1 MTIDQVVKY
10 VKDFPNTFNPNV
22 LRSLIYQGIGTN
34 WQPDP
39 DPSQSRFYVAK
50 FITNPETGDTELEGI
65 EELPLN
71 YTIEYDLDERVCG
84 YFSEKCYPTYDL
96 EDSSYLDYGLTRSDD
111 NVTITAKTSSGYDL
125 QVSNHQSDE
134 PDYLYNALTYV
145 GELPQDF
152 YDKVKGTYHYTTITM
167 KAGAATLIFNMGDS
181 GEQ

>member
-65 EELPLN
+65 EKN
-71 YTIEYDLDERVCG
+71 RTQMIESMIR
-84 YFSEKCYPTYDL
+84 
-96 EDSSYLDYGLTRSDD
+96 YGLDD
-111 NVTITAKTSSGYDL
+111 SAISAIVKTMTA
-125 QVSNHQSDE
+125 DE
-134 PDYLYNALTYV
+134 IAAIRKENAQL
-145 GELPQDF
+145 
-152 YDKVKGTYHYTTITM
+152 
-167 KAGAATLIFNMGDS
+167 
-181 GEQ
+181 